1 MYSLSSGAVFARRAG
16 VERQEKVITSYA
28 RMASIYDR
36 RFGTYVARTI
46 TTALEMLQ
54 LNGTE
59 RILDV
64 ACGTGELERRIL
76 EHHPQQ
82 PIWGIDLTEEM
93 LVAAREKLAG
103 FPNIQLERADS
114 RYLPFPDAHF
124 DIVVTLSAFHYM
136 REPQRVVNEFAR
148 VVRPGGRVVVL
159 DWCRDFLFAQ
169 LYHLMRKVFF
179 PQHYRVYHLAELH
192 QLMHDAGLTPTTHR
206 LFTVLGIWKMMCV
219 ESCKPSVRA

>member
-1 MYSLSSGAVFARRAG
+1 M
-16 VERQEKVITSYA
+16 ERQEKVITSYA
-28 RMASIYDR
+28 RMASVYDR
-36 RFGTYVARTI
+36 RFRGYIARTI
-46 TTALEMLQ
+46 STALEMLQ
-54 LNGTE
+54 LTGTE

-76 EHHPQQ
+76 EVHPQQ

-93 LVAAREKLAG
+93 LVAAREKLG
-103 FPNIQLERADS
+103 EVPNIQWERADS

-179 PQHYRVYHLAELH
+179 PQHYRVYHLAEMQ
-192 QLMHDAGLTPTTHR
+192 QLMRDAGLTPADYR
-206 LFTVLGIWKMMCV
+206 QFTVLGMWKMMCV
-219 ESCKPSVRA
+219 EGKKAAGC